1 MALIANVKCSW
12 SQTTSVTSTTACID
26 ILHAHACVFCV
37 WRFAHHD
44 MHTSPAIAVM
54 CVLHTRNSHV
64 HTVKML
70 YPGCLLASVG
80 LVGQRSKLGT
90 TCMTSLVFDSLS
102 LWMYAAQF
110 LWEPRQHTKCTC
122 CLHKICGCMGESI
135 LRPGRILTWLGTRKK
150 STRAHADIISTEG
163 SRRQCGVTHPWSEC
177 GYAPAEMIRHV
188 TLAAAL
194 SRVLFTE

>member
-1 MALIANVKCSW
+1 VASPLSDGTHCKCEV
-12 SQTTSVTSTTACID
+12 QLVPDHKCDVDNCVHRYTACTC
-26 ILHAHACVFCV
+26 LFCVFCV
-37 WRFAHHD
+37 WRWAHHNV
-44 MHTSPAIAVM
+44 HTSPAIAVM

-150 STRAHADIISTEG
+150 STRAHADIKHE
-163 SRRQCGVTHPWSEC
+163 H
-177 GYAPAEMIRHV
+177 
-188 TLAAAL
+188 
-194 SRVLFTE
+194 